1 MEGEEEG
8 ESLKESHTNATTS
21 SAGLISSRLIVEG
34 LVQ

>member
-1 MEGEEEG
+1 MEGEEEE